1 MFFSPEKTAALTVK
15 KKTAKDIDMIYN
27 YTLKEIAFNDRILE
41 NYSCRVENFEN
52 LLNKGGYAKTVS
64 FSRSGNEESLYCFV
78 DDEKNNNLFWC
89 RMLEVSAKSYGLLA
103 SLAGM
108 MCENINY
115 YLTIN

>member
-1 MFFSPEKTAALTVK
+1 MFFSPKKTAALTVK
-15 KKTAKDIDMIYN
+15 KKAAKDINMIYK
-27 YTLKEIAFNDRILE
+27 YTLEEIGFNDGIFE
-41 NYSCRVENFEN
+41 NCSCRVENFEN
-52 LLNKGGYAKTVS
+52 LLSRGGYAKAVS

-78 DDEKNNNLFWC
+78 NDEKDNNIFWC
-89 RMLEVSAKSYGLLA
+89 RMLEVSSRSYGLLA